1 MSKYSVG
8 HMIGYATVAQLTE
21 SEIGTLIK
29 LVGIYEFRE
38 RTFLFLFFL
47 GEGIFSFWHSSQLTH
62 SESENV

>member
-38 RTFLFLFFL
+38 RKFLFLFLFFFRRGYFL
-47 GEGIFSFWHSSQLTH
+47 VLA
-62 SESENV
+62 